1 MPGAHCSS
9 LVIFFIMEVT
19 GSFFSKL
26 RALAVTLEK
35 EAEQLEQALNREDT
49 QYEDESPM
57 RVLHDLHCEVRTL
70 KGDVNATLDQ
80 SRSERQETYD
90 FMKSIKVMM
99 QRNTT
104 DLEKIKELFQKYG
117 YQPLVKDNS
126 VEDEEEVNH
135 ASKISDQ
142 ANSDQEKV
150 EDISS
155 FPACIGKTSVP
166 KDPLRNPQLSDF
178 GLSQYA
184 FSRTWDVMDVQSQTN
199 MHKEES
205 RNRIPA
211 PKQTPYIVPKTP
223 KCTLKMDDY
232 ECLTPKLEH
241 FGISEHTMCL
251 NEDYTMALI
260 NKNLQTRKNFPK
272 EDDNEMCVAAA
283 TSSKSREIMITPGP
297 AMKTPSKNAVDCM
310 ASPLIPVF
318 CTPGLKIPSRKDNTI
333 SPKSLKKKESNI
345 SNQTATPTLPDFETG
360 WLKTETKPL
369 KGNKAESLPEIDV
382 TVKQH
387 KEDYASPI
395 LSSDEYLEHLGR
407 PSLPKISDYE
417 NLLNTPPPPEI
428 TKIPEDILQILSKYN
443 PKPDTPK
450 VMKMETKTGIA
461 TKFERNIPDYCN
473 KENRF

>member
-1 MPGAHCSS
+1 MQSLINNSYCARGLESS
-9 LVIFFIMEVT
+9 KCCIY
-19 GSFFSKL
+19 
-26 RALAVTLEK
+26 
-35 EAEQLEQALNREDT
+35 D
-49 QYEDESPM
+49 
-57 RVLHDLHCEVRTL
+57 
-70 KGDVNATLDQ
+70 DVNSTLDQ

-90 FMKSIKVMM
+90 FMKAIKVLM

-104 DLEKIKELFQKYG
+104 DLEKIRDLFQKYG

-135 ASKISDQ
+135 ASKVSAQ

-150 EDISS
+150 EDTSS

-199 MHKEES
+199 MHKEDS
-205 RNRIPA
+205 RNRIPTD
-211 PKQTPYIVPKTP
+211 KQTPYIMPKTP

-260 NKNLQTRKNFPK
+260 NKNVQTRKKCPFK
-272 EDDNEMCVAAA
+272 YVKLFLI
-283 TSSKSREIMITPGP
+283 SIIL
-297 AMKTPSKNAVDCM
+297 AVDCM
-310 ASPLIPVF
+310 ASPLLPVF
-318 CTPGLKIPSRKDNTI
+318 CTPGLKIPFRKDNTI
-333 SPKSLKKKESNI
+333 LPKSPKMKES
-345 SNQTATPTLPDFETG
+345 D
-360 WLKTETKPL
+360 
-369 KGNKAESLPEIDV
+369 IDG

-387 KEDYASPI
+387 KEDCAPPI
-395 LSSDEYLEHLGR
+395 LSSDKYLEHLRR
-407 PSLPKISDYE
+407 PSLTKISDYE
-417 NLLNTPPPPEI
+417 NLINTPPPPEI

-443 PKPDTPK
+443 PKTDTPK
-450 VMKMETKTGIA
+450 VMKMETKTGI
-461 TKFERNIPDYCN
+461 
-473 KENRF
+473 NR

>member
-1 MPGAHCSS
+1 SINMH
-9 LVIFFIMEVT
+9 IE
-19 GSFFSKL
+19 
-26 RALAVTLEK
+26 E
-35 EAEQLEQALNREDT
+35 
-49 QYEDESPM
+49 YEDESPM

-90 FMKSIKVMM
+90 IMKAIKVLM

-104 DLEKIKELFQKYG
+104 DLEKIRELFQKYG
-117 YQPLVKDNS
+117 YQPLVKDN
-126 VEDEEEVNH
+126 V
-135 ASKISDQ
+135 SDQ

-184 FSRTWDVMDVQSQTN
+184 FSRTWDMMDVQPQTN
-199 MHKEES
+199 MHKEDS
-205 RNRIPA
+205 RNRIPT

-260 NKNLQTRKNFPK
+260 NKNHVKLLLI
-272 EDDNEMCVAAA
+272 
-283 TSSKSREIMITPGP
+283 SIIL
-297 AMKTPSKNAVDCM
+297 AVDCL
-310 ASPLIPVF
+310 ASPLMPVF
-318 CTPGLKIPSRKDNTI
+318 CTPGLKIPSRKDNI
-333 SPKSLKKKESNI
+333 ILPKSPKMKESNI
-345 SNQTATPTLPDFETG
+345 SNQT
-360 WLKTETKPL
+360 
-369 KGNKAESLPEIDV
+369 SLPEIDV

-387 KEDYASPI
+387 KEDCAPPT
-395 LSSDEYLEHLGR
+395 LSSDKYIEHLGR

-428 TKIPEDILQILSKYN
+428 TKIPEDILQVVFTYSLCVFVKSENWY
-443 PKPDTPK
+443 
-450 VMKMETKTGIA
+450 G
-461 TKFERNIPDYCN
+461 RSHG
-473 KENRF
+473 KEI

>member
-1 MPGAHCSS
+1 
-9 LVIFFIMEVT
+9 MEVT
-19 GSFFSKL
+19 GNFFSKL

-49 QYEDESPM
+49 KYEDESPM

-70 KGDVNATLDQ
+70 KDDVNSTLDQ

-90 FMKSIKVMM
+90 FMKAIKVLM

-104 DLEKIKELFQKYG
+104 DLEKIRDLFQKYG

-135 ASKISDQ
+135 ASKVSAQ

-150 EDISS
+150 EDTSS

-199 MHKEES
+199 MHKEDS
-205 RNRIPA
+205 RNRIPTD
-211 PKQTPYIVPKTP
+211 KQTPHIMPKTP

-260 NKNLQTRKNFPK
+260 NKNVQTRKNFPK

-283 TSSKSREIMITPGP
+283 AAKSGEIMVTPRP
-297 AMKTPSKNAVDCM
+297 AMKTANENAVDCM
-310 ASPLIPVF
+310 ASPLLPVF
-318 CTPGLKIPSRKDNTI
+318 CTPGLKIPFRKDNTI
-333 SPKSLKKKESNI
+333 LPKSPKMKESNV
-345 SNQTATPTLPDFETG
+345 SNQTVTPTLPDFETG
-360 WLKTETKPL
+360 RLKTESKPL
-369 KGNKAESLPEIDV
+369 KGNKAESLPEIDG
-382 TVKQH
+382 TVKQQ
-387 KEDYASPI
+387 KEDCAPPI
-395 LSSDEYLEHLGR
+395 LSSDKYLEHLRR
-407 PSLPKISDYE
+407 PSLTNISDYE
-417 NLLNTPPPPEI
+417 NLVNTPPPPEI

-443 PKPDTPK
+443 PKTDTPK

-461 TKFERNIPDYCN
+461 I
-473 KENRF
+473 RF

>member
-1 MPGAHCSS
+1 
-9 LVIFFIMEVT
+9 MEVT
-19 GSFFSKL
+19 GNFFSKL

-49 QYEDESPM
+49 KYEDESPM

-70 KGDVNATLDQ
+70 KDDVNSTLDQ

-90 FMKSIKVMM
+90 FMKAIKVLM

-104 DLEKIKELFQKYG
+104 DLEKIRDLFQKYG

-135 ASKISDQ
+135 ASKVSAQ

-150 EDISS
+150 EDTSS

-199 MHKEES
+199 MHKEDS
-205 RNRIPA
+205 RNRIPTD
-211 PKQTPYIVPKTP
+211 KQTPYIMPKTP

-260 NKNLQTRKNFPK
+260 NKNVQTRKNFPK

-283 TSSKSREIMITPGP
+283 AAKSGEIM
-297 AMKTPSKNAVDCM
+297 
-310 ASPLIPVF
+310 
-318 CTPGLKIPSRKDNTI
+318 
-333 SPKSLKKKESNI
+333 
-345 SNQTATPTLPDFETG
+345 
-360 WLKTETKPL
+360 
-369 KGNKAESLPEIDV
+369 
-382 TVKQH
+382 
-387 KEDYASPI
+387 
-395 LSSDEYLEHLGR
+395 
-407 PSLPKISDYE
+407 
-417 NLLNTPPPPEI
+417 
-428 TKIPEDILQILSKYN
+428 
-443 PKPDTPK
+443 
-450 VMKMETKTGIA
+450 
-461 TKFERNIPDYCN
+461 
-473 KENRF
+473 

>member
-1 MPGAHCSS
+1 MGNWVKGGGLCGSRSAADDDFIYRLLGANSCTYLLTLFLLAT
-9 LVIFFIMEVT
+9 LVY
-19 GSFFSKL
+19 KL
-26 RALAVTLEK
+26 
-35 EAEQLEQALNREDT
+35 
-49 QYEDESPM
+49 S
-57 RVLHDLHCEVRTL
+57 RTT
-70 KGDVNATLDQ
+70 GDVNATLDQ

-90 FMKSIKVMM
+90 FMKAIKVLM

-104 DLEKIKELFQKYG
+104 DLEKIRELFQKYG

-135 ASKISDQ
+135 ASKVSDQ

-150 EDISS
+150 EDMSS

-199 MHKEES
+199 MHKEDS
-205 RNRIPA
+205 RNRIPT

-232 ECLTPKLEH
+232 ESLTPKLEH

-260 NKNLQTRKNFPK
+260 NKNMPYVFKNVKLLLIP
-272 EDDNEMCVAAA
+272 
-283 TSSKSREIMITPGP
+283 IIL
-297 AMKTPSKNAVDCM
+297 AVDCL

-333 SPKSLKKKESNI
+333 LPKSPKMKESNI
-345 SNQTATPTLPDFETG
+345 SNQTATPTLPDFET
-360 WLKTETKPL
+360 
-369 KGNKAESLPEIDV
+369 
-382 TVKQH
+382 
-387 KEDYASPI
+387 EDCAPPI
-395 LSSDEYLEHLGR
+395 LSSDMYLEHLGR

-443 PKPDTPK
+443 PKTDTST

-461 TKFERNIPDYCN
+461 TRFERNIPDYCN
-473 KENRF
+473 KENR